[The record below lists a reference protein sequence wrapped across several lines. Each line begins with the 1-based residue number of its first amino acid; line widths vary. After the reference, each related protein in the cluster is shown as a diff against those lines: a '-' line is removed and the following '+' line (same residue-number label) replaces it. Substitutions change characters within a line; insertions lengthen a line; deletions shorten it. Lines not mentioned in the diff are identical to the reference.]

1 MITRRRMIAATGGL
15 ATWAAATGRA
25 TAQEQQQRTGTMQIT
40 RNGSQ
45 PSRRGPAECFTGAAR
60 LDSVFQAV
68 AMALV
73 VAIVLAVTGP
83 TDAAGQTPAQDSTKR
98 QVTNTMIRITVDGK
112 AIDATLADNETA
124 RDFASLLPLTL
135 TMSDLFGRE
144 KTAQLPRVISTA
156 GPRSHSY
163 EVGDVILWSPRP
175 SVAIFYHQ
183 DGQSIPPPGSILI
196 AKADAGVEALNV
208 PGAVRVTIERLD

>member
-1 MITRRRMIAATGGL
+1 MTLHPMLSG
-15 ATWAAATGRA
+15 
-25 TAQEQQQRTGTMQIT
+25 M
-40 RNGSQ
+40 S
-45 PSRRGPAECFTGAAR
+45 
-60 LDSVFQAV
+60 V
-68 AMALV
+68 AMALLGT
-73 VAIVLAVTGP
+73 VALAVAGP
-83 TDAAGQTPAQDSTKR
+83 TVAAGQTLAQGSTKH
-98 QVTNTMIRITVDGK
+98 QVNNTMIRMTVDGK

-156 GPRSHSY
+156 GPRSHTY
-163 EVGDVILWSPRP
+163 DVGDVILWSPRP
-175 SVAIFYHQ
+175 SVAIFYRH
-183 DGQSIPPPGSILI
+183 DGQKIPSPGSILI